1 MTAPQQ
7 PSPGFRLDRLELL
20 NWGTFN
26 DRVWILSANS
36 RNTLVTGDIGSGKST
51 IVDAITTLLLPA
63 NRISYNKAAGA
74 ETRERSL
81 RSYVLGHFKSERNE
95 TTGATAPVALRDT
108 TKFSVI
114 LGVFTN
120 EGYGETVTIAQVFW
134 MPGGDRAGQ
143 PARLYVTADS
153 ALSISPHF
161 SDFGTEMTQL
171 RKRLRAHPGVLLHDA
186 FPQYGKDFRRRLG
199 IESEQAMEL
208 FHQTVSMKSVGNLT
222 QFVRE
227 HMLEPFDAAK
237 ATRDIVAHFEDLTKA
252 HEAVQR
258 AQAQLGVLTPLIA
271 DCDAHD
277 KVAAEIAALT
287 AQREA
292 LRYYFADHKLR
303 LVDGLLSSLYTERT
317 RLTLQAQQLADRLD
331 GLRVRERSLHVER
344 AGHGGDRLAQIEQR
358 LTDLEKSRAKRAA
371 RAVSFAESLTKVGLD
386 PVMTAGHFA
395 VRRGQIAAARG
406 AAQESIAA
414 SQNNLTEVAVAKRK
428 LDEEAA
434 EVNAELRS
442 LQARKNNIPAR
453 DLEVRERLCRELRL
467 TEESLPFAGELI
479 AVREDEAD
487 WEGAAERLL
496 HGFALSVLVPERHY
510 AAVSDWINGHHLS
523 GRIVYYRVPQAAGT
537 TPPPDLYGTTLASR
551 LEVKDSPFAPW
562 LDRELA
568 HRADLE
574 CVETMAEFRR
584 MPKAI
589 TKAGQVKGAGGRH
602 EKDDRFRIDD
612 RRRYVLGWSN
622 ERKIDAMIGRATAL
636 AALITAADKE
646 RVDYDAALQAA
657 IEHGQILA
665 GLDATTEFADID
677 YESVVNEIADL
688 RQEHDRLT
696 AASAELARL
705 DADLKTVAERITGAE
720 REMAEMNT
728 RLGRTGQS
736 ISDAEAEQ
744 RSAQAILADPAC
756 DLARGRFP
764 AIAGLLA
771 EAGHAPP
778 ATPGVCGAAETAAER
793 VITGVAE
800 KRADRRGRLATRI
813 VTAMT
818 DFRRQYPVE
827 TGELD
832 SAVEAADGYRELHSR
847 LSRDD
852 LPRFR
857 STFKTYLNKNTIME
871 IAQFQAQLNRQSD
884 LIRERIDT
892 INRSLVDVDYN
903 RDRYIRLEPELTPN
917 TEIKDFKSDLRACT
931 DNAVSPDPNDDQYS
945 EQKFLQV
952 KRIIERFK
960 GREGQTDTDQKWTKL
975 VTDVRNWFTF
985 SASERWRAD
994 GTEYERYADSAGKS
1008 GGQKEKLAYT
1018 ILAASLAYQFKL
1030 EWGVAKS
1037 RTFRFAVIDEAF
1049 GRGSDESTKFAL
1061 ELFGKL
1067 GLQLL
1072 IVTPLQKIHVIEP
1085 FVSSVGFVDNPTSM
1099 DSRLR
1104 NLTIEEYHQQRLAH
1118 ALGAQ
1123 PAVAAAV
1130 A

>member
-1 MTAPQQ
+1 
-7 PSPGFRLDRLELL
+7 
-20 NWGTFN
+20 
-26 DRVWILSANS
+26 
-36 RNTLVTGDIGSGKST
+36 
-51 IVDAITTLLLPA
+51 
-63 NRISYNKAAGA
+63 
-74 ETRERSL
+74 
-81 RSYVLGHFKSERNE
+81 
-95 TTGATAPVALRDT
+95 
-108 TKFSVI
+108 
-114 LGVFTN
+114 
-120 EGYGETVTIAQVFW
+120 
-134 MPGGDRAGQ
+134 
-143 PARLYVTADS
+143 
-153 ALSISPHF
+153 
-161 SDFGTEMTQL
+161 
-171 RKRLRAHPGVLLHDA
+171 
-186 FPQYGKDFRRRLG
+186 
-199 IESEQAMEL
+199 
-208 FHQTVSMKSVGNLT
+208 
-222 QFVRE
+222 
-227 HMLEPFDAAK
+227 
-237 ATRDIVAHFEDLTKA
+237 
-252 HEAVQR
+252 
-258 AQAQLGVLTPLIA
+258 
-271 DCDAHD
+271 
-277 KVAAEIAALT
+277 
-287 AQREA
+287 
-292 LRYYFADHKLR
+292 
-303 LVDGLLSSLYTERT
+303 
-317 RLTLQAQQLADRLD
+317 
-331 GLRVRERSLHVER
+331 
-344 AGHGGDRLAQIEQR
+344 
-358 LTDLEKSRAKRAA
+358 
-371 RAVSFAESLTKVGLD
+371 
-386 PVMTAGHFA
+386 
-395 VRRGQIAAARG
+395 
-406 AAQESIAA
+406 
-414 SQNNLTEVAVAKRK
+414 
-428 LDEEAA
+428 
-434 EVNAELRS
+434 
-442 LQARKNNIPAR
+442 
-453 DLEVRERLCRELRL
+453 
-467 TEESLPFAGELI
+467 
-479 AVREDEAD
+479 
-487 WEGAAERLL
+487 
-496 HGFALSVLVPERHY
+496 
-510 AAVSDWINGHHLS
+510 
-523 GRIVYYRVPQAAGT
+523 
-537 TPPPDLYGTTLASR
+537 
-551 LEVKDSPFAPW
+551 
-562 LDRELA
+562 
-568 HRADLE
+568 
-574 CVETMAEFRR
+574 MAEFRR

-622 ERKIDAMIGRATAL
+622 ERKIDTMIGRATAL

-756 DLARGRFP
+756 DLARGQFP